1 MTEIETLEAFER
13 HLSSG
18 SPFRNVVIQ
27 GLDLRGF
34 TRELSAAPLEGS
46 AFLGCQLEQQALQAA
61 LSHGAMVFPPFLG
74 LPYQPYR
81 GHLYTV
87 EELYAGFEPSR
98 PGTYADTL
106 DARIYSHWVSQ
117 GSASAASILEML
129 AQRLHDHSVTDAV
142 EELLAVASDGQPR
155 KVVAIMGGH
164 SMLRGQPDYRSVAVL
179 ARELTRR
186 GFFMVSGGGP
196 GAMEATHLGAWFARR
211 TEAELDAAF
220 AILSKAP
227 SYKDPEWLSRAFEV
241 RAAFPL
247 RPEDRSA
254 CASLGIPTWHYGH
267 EPPNAFATIIAK
279 YFANSVREEGLI
291 TIARGG
297 IIYSPGQRRHHPGDL
312 PGRLPE
318 PLQHRGRR
326 QPDDLPR
333 PRVLDAHPAHLSA
346 RGAAGPGPRVRALP
360 PAHGL
365 GGGSHPGA
373 GGVRPRPGPVSPSRL
388 SAVRPGAGLG
398 PHWECA
404 GWPEKCRTG
413 GGGLSSPAMPT
424 PHISA
429 APRGLRRGGADAR

>member
-13 HLSSG
+13 HLRNG

-106 DARIYSHWVSQ
+106 DARIYAHWVTQ
-117 GSASAASILEML
+117 GRASSASIIETL
-129 AQRLHDHSVTDAV
+129 AQRLHDHSVTDAM

-211 TEAELDAAF
+211 TEAELDAAL

-241 RAAFPL
+241 RMAFPL
-247 RPEDRSA
+247 RPEDVSA

-267 EPPNAFATIIAK
+267 EPPNAFATLIAK

-297 IIYSPGQRRHHPGDL
+297 IIYSPGSAGTIQEIFQDACQNHYNTVGIVSPMIFL
-312 PGRLPE
+312 GREFWTRTRPIY
-318 PLQHRGRR
+318 PLVAQLAQGYEYARYLRLTDSVEEVLQALEEYDR
-326 QPDDLPR
+326 AQALPR
-333 PRVLDAHPAHLSA
+333 P
-346 RGAAGPGPRVRALP
+346 PG
-360 PAHGL
+360 
-365 GGGSHPGA
+365 
-373 GGVRPRPGPVSPSRL
+373 
-388 SAVRPGAGLG
+388 
-398 PHWECA
+398 
-404 GWPEKCRTG
+404 
-413 GGGLSSPAMPT
+413 
-424 PHISA
+424 
-429 APRGLRRGGADAR
+429 